1 MEEHALM
8 VKKKKKLFFLRLAFS
23 VETVYF
29 DQVGVEY
36 DNSPRDFLTPSNFV
50 NTARPSHD
58 V

>member
-8 VKKKKKLFFLRLAFS
+8 VKKKNLFSLGLAFS

-36 DNSPRDFLTPSNFV
+36 DNSPSDFLTPSNFI
-50 NTARPSHD
+50 NTARPPHD

>member
-8 VKKKKKLFFLRLAFS
+8 VKKKKNLFFLGLAFS

-29 DQVGVEY
+29 DQVGVDY
-36 DNSPRDFLTPSNFV
+36 YNSPRDFLTPSNFV

>member
-8 VKKKKKLFFLRLAFS
+8 VKKKKKLFFLGLAFS

-36 DNSPRDFLTPSNFV
+36 L
-50 NTARPSHD
+50 
-58 V
+58 

>member
-8 VKKKKKLFFLRLAFS
+8 VKKKNLFSLGLAFS

-50 NTARPSHD
+50 TTARPSHD

>member
-8 VKKKKKLFFLRLAFS
+8 VKKKKQLFFLRLAFS

-36 DNSPRDFLTPSNFV
+36 YNSPRDFLTPSNFV

>member
-8 VKKKKKLFFLRLAFS
+8 VKKKKKLFFLGLAFS